1 MASQEIYTLIT
12 YLTHAHQKQ
21 MSPPEWV
28 TTMPFVGKYLVNWW
42 NQFVLSPNSLV
53 DLLKNF
59 DFPLSKAGVVVI
71 DSFVIIGLLTGF
83 IMGVLYYFL
92 NIPIPVVLAVLT
104 ALVTVIPFALIIL
117 LVGIS
122 AVVAAQG
129 MIWAGVT
136 VLIVGVV
143 LNLITDHWVR
153 PVIIGRA
160 VRMHFLATLFG
171 ALGGLE
177 AFGFIGIFLGP
188 VVISLA
194 LLIWDESISSSS
206 K

>member
-1 MASQEIYTLIT
+1 MLKHSIIFFFTLLCVFFALKDAPDMVKNLERVGQNRVSLWSG
-12 YLTHAHQKQ
+12 YLERTPK
-21 MSPPEWV
+21 V
-28 TTMPFVGKYLVNWW
+28 IRG
-42 NQFVLSPNSLV
+42 
-53 DLLKNF
+53 
-59 DFPLSKAGVVVI
+59 VI

-117 LVGIS
+117 LVGIF
-122 AVVAAQG
+122 AAVAAQG

-194 LLIWDESISSSS
+194 LLIWDESISSS